1 MESNINIE
9 LLKSLTEK
17 LNRRD
22 KDILDSEKM
31 FRGFFENSS
40 AGMCIANVEDEMF
53 IKVNSVFCKWL
64 GYSEEELLSSPILSF
79 ISPNSVDKTKAVLT
93 KLKKGIESVIEGF
106 VNEYLHK
113 DGHSVWLK
121 WNSSIPDNNG
131 INYSVCANITT
142 EIQQAI
148 KISKQDKIYKV
159 LTESSHEAICLHD
172 TKGNYIYVS
181 PSYEK
186 LFGYSQSDMVE
197 KNAYDFVLP
206 EDVERIKKES
216 HKPLMKNKDFQIA
229 RFRLR
234 HKKGYYVWVE
244 SCSKPI
250 LENGEITEIR
260 TSTKVITEVIKS
272 EKEAF
277 INREI
282 YEKILHNTREL
293 VKVYKINDGP
303 PSLAY
308 ISPSCLEYTGY
319 APEEHVK
326 QSLSELI
333 HPEDEEK
340 TMKKMLSVLNTKK
353 TLIVKYRGK
362 HKTKGYK
369 LASSIVSPILNE
381 EGEVSYIVLSSKVIQ
396 ELNNDKHNSED
407 VG

>member
-234 HKKGYYVWVE
+234 HKKRVLCVGRV
-244 SCSKPI
+244 
-250 LENGEITEIR
+250 LF
-260 TSTKVITEVIKS
+260 
-272 EKEAF
+272 EAD
-277 INREI
+277 
-282 YEKILHNTREL
+282 T
-293 VKVYKINDGP
+293 
-303 PSLAY
+303 
-308 ISPSCLEYTGY
+308 
-319 APEEHVK
+319 
-326 QSLSELI
+326 
-333 HPEDEEK
+333 
-340 TMKKMLSVLNTKK
+340 
-353 TLIVKYRGK
+353 
-362 HKTKGYK
+362 
-369 LASSIVSPILNE
+369 
-381 EGEVSYIVLSSKVIQ
+381 
-396 ELNNDKHNSED
+396 
-407 VG
+407 